1 MTVSSLSGW
10 LRRHSPLAHR
20 IVRPPWR
27 VFTKLLSKLGYWE
40 VQPKLSYW
48 EARMNYNYYREVV
61 RLARVY
67 ASSGGQVID
76 VGANETEVLQQ
87 LDWFER
93 RVALDRRYIPPKP
106 GIESVMMDFLA
117 YQPESEFD
125 LVICLQVLE
134 HLQEP
139 AIFVR
144 KLLETGRTIIISVP
158 YKWPAGK
165 SKWHPQD
172 PVDEAKLEMWT
183 ERKPVEVSV
192 IADESE
198 RLVAV
203 YKDQEGIRRAGV
215 VNDGQTRR

>member
-1 MTVSSLSGW
+1 
-10 LRRHSPLAHR
+10 LAHR
-20 IVRPPWR
+20 VARPPWR

-40 VQPKLSYW
+40 VQPKPSYW
-48 EARMNYNYYREVV
+48 EVRRHHNYYREVV
-61 RLARVY
+61 RLARVH

-87 LDWFER
+87 LDWFGR
-93 RVALDRRYIPPKP
+93 RVALDRRSVPPQP
-106 GIESVMMDFLA
+106 GIETVVMNFMT
-117 YQPESEFD
+117 YQPASEFD

-134 HLQEP
+134 HLREP
-139 AIFVR
+139 AIFAR

-165 SKWHPQD
+165 SKWHVQD

-183 ERKPVEVSV
+183 QRKPVEVSV
-192 IADESE
+192 IADENE

-203 YKDQEGIRRAGV
+203 YKNQVEKGDKS
-215 VNDGQTRR
+215 NY